1 MKNINNLA
9 ETLQII
15 VNENPKEKLLINDYF
30 RIPKA
35 NQEFLRK
42 YKNLNSKEKLI
53 IGKLFIQIPLFL
65 FNIIL
70 NLCMSI
76 ICIKQSLEF
85 SKRIKITN
93 ELFISHGIYSN
104 AQSNDDTYFENI
116 PNQYLKNN
124 KHVTILYL
132 NHTKSNYS
140 KMSKKLNMKK
150 NCSAALLVPKFMGFK
165 NYLGYL
171 KFNFKIIRE
180 RIKIYKK
187 YRKANK
193 FKSKVVLNSIF
204 SLMKRETYSSYHL
217 LLICKL
223 IQDIS
228 YIENIFITLE
238 GHAYEEEIIKMTSTI
253 NPKTTIWLRQHS
265 PISLA
270 QTGVYNTLKSLETQV
285 NILTTGSAYSEFL
298 KSNSSNI
305 ESFVFGTSKSRNLS
319 AVWNK
324 SNAVLVTPEG
334 TEKSTL
340 DFLNFI
346 YVLDSRFNKY
356 KFIFRVHPNLNKNHK
371 IRKEIRKNESKR
383 NFQLSADSLDKDL
396 IQTRFTLYRGSAV
409 AIESLA
415 FNNLPIYLN
424 FDGNLD
430 LNVFS
435 ILNSALPILKNVSD
449 QFDFYNILENG
460 NLDPKSAELYTNL
473 FEPVNTKILTK
484 IFV

>member
-1 MKNINNLA
+1 
-9 ETLQII
+9 
-15 VNENPKEKLLINDYF
+15 VDENPKEKLLINDYF

-42 YKNLNSKEKLI
+42 YKNVNSKEKLI
-53 IGKLFIQIPLFL
+53 FGRLIIQLPLFL
-65 FNIIL
+65 FNIIF
-70 NLCMSI
+70 NLCISMI
-76 ICIKQSLEF
+76 HIKQNLEF
-85 SKRIKITN
+85 SKRVKITN

-104 AQSNDDTYFENI
+104 AQSNDDIYFENI

-132 NHTKSNYS
+132 NHTNSNYS
-140 KMSKKLNMKK
+140 KMSQKLNMKK
-150 NCSAALLVPKFMGFK
+150 NCSTALLMPKFMGFK

-171 KFNFKIIRE
+171 KFNFKIISE
-180 RIKIYKK
+180 RLKLYRK
-187 YRKANK
+187 YRKTNK
-193 FKSKVVLNSIF
+193 FMSKIVLNSIF
-204 SLMKRETYSSYHL
+204 SLMKRETYSTYHL
-217 LLICKL
+217 LSICKL
-223 IQDIS
+223 IQNIS

-238 GHAYEEEIIKMTSTI
+238 GHAYEEEIIKQTSTI

-270 QTGVYNTLKSLETQV
+270 QTGVFNTLKSLERKV
-285 NILTTGSAYSEFL
+285 YILTTGSAYSELL
-298 KSNSSNI
+298 KNSSSNI
-305 ESFVFGTSKSRNLS
+305 ESFVFGTSKSRNLNTS
-319 AVWNK
+319 WSK

-346 YVLDSRFNKY
+346 YGLDSRFSKY
-356 KFIFRVHPNLNKNHK
+356 QFIFRVHPNLNKNRK
-371 IRKEIRKNESKR
+371 IRIRIRKNESKL
-383 NFQLSADSLDKDL
+383 NFQLSVDSLDKDL
-396 IQTRFTLYRGSAV
+396 IQTRFTLYRSSAV

-424 FDGNLD
+424 FDGNLN

-435 ILNSALPILKNVSD
+435 ILDSTFPTLKNVSD

-460 NLDPKSAELYTNL
+460 NLDSKSAEIYTNF